1 MNEHLEKLTL
11 IFRDVLEN
19 NTIVL
24 NEDTIAQDI
33 DEWDSL
39 NHIYLV
45 VEIERQLNVK
55 FTTQEISE
63 WKNIGDILKAI
74 KKHSNS

>member
-33 DEWDSL
+33 DEGDSL

>member
-63 WKNIGDILKAI
+63 WHNVGAILKSI
-74 KKHSNS
+74 KNHSNT